1 MDSVII
7 ATTGDA
13 RGFGDATLARH
24 TNQACSNAT
33 RAINF
38 SGGSAPAGVSNVID
52 FFTMASTGNAQDFGD
67 TLFEQ
72 RNGLGAMSSSTRAV
86 LGGGFVNPETALNV
100 LQFVEIATT
109 GNAVD
114 FGDLQDAKVECSG
127 CSNGHG
133 GL

>member
-1 MDSVII
+1 M
-7 ATTGDA
+7 
-13 RGFGDATLARH
+13 TLARH

-52 FFTMASTGNAQDFGD
+52 FITMATLGNAVDFGD

-86 LGGGFVNPETALNV
+86 LGGGFVDPETALNV
-100 LQFVEIATT
+100 IQFVEIATT
-109 GNAVD
+109 GNALD